1 MLFQE
6 KNKKKLR
13 NIIIPQCQILRPTC
27 GMYKYLT
34 IMTTTT
40 KKKKKRR
47 WTRVLTYLAIS
58 RVMLERINHPLKIV
72 YLMIEKI

>member
-1 MLFQE
+1 MPNIKTHMWDVQIFDYNDNNNKIK
-6 KNKKKLR
+6 KNKK
-13 NIIIPQCQILRPTC
+13 
-27 GMYKYLT
+27 
-34 IMTTTT
+34 
-40 KKKKKRR
+40 R